1 MLMKNLEAHSITS
14 LAHRLRLLVSRG
26 TLREWVKSGKLV
38 PASVQAKSSRYLIFP
53 TLKLNQLLALLEKG
67 YEERVGRLA
76 ESDAEALTFRAHADA
91 LAMSRIKNNNARAKL
106 GQKALKESSA
116 CMDDDDAIGRQNLTD
131 TQPKNTIFTGY
142 NIHR

>member
-1 MLMKNLEAHSITS
+1 MRDLEAHSVTS

-26 TLREWVKSGKLV
+26 TLREWIKTGKLV

-76 ESDAEALTFRAHADA
+76 ESDAEALAFRAHADA
-91 LAMSRIKNNNARAKL
+91 LAVSRIKNNASRAKL
-106 GQKALKESSA
+106 GKKALRESSPS
-116 CMDDDDAIGRQNLTD
+116 MNDDDAVGRQNLTD
-131 TQPKNTIFTGY
+131 TEPKTKLFTGY